1 MGTQRRLL
9 QLCFAGPASA
19 PLALRATV
27 ATLHYNGDI
36 KTLKPALAMNVIL
49 NLLTPTLPGVSL
61 MI

>member
-1 MGTQRRLL
+1 
-9 QLCFAGPASA
+9 
-19 PLALRATV
+19 V